1 LEYELGVGRKVRWA
15 YGFDDVTIATGTTII
30 DPEDVDTGVRIGPFD
45 LKIPVLSSSMD
56 AATDV
61 RVVGELGKLGGLGVL
76 NIEGLYTRYEDP
88 LDPLQ
93 SITKASTR
101 AEAVATLQ
109 KVYSQPVQESLVAR
123 RVEEMNRTGTPF
135 AVASLPATAPK
146 WAPICKEAGCDLFVV
161 QSTVTTSNFV
171 SSKREA
177 VDLAKFC
184 QNAGIPVIIGNC
196 SNYEGA
202 LDLMR
207 LGAAAILVGIG
218 PGAACTSRRV
228 LGIGVPQITAT
239 VDAAAARDAYQRETG
254 KYVSIITDGG
264 MRRGGDVTKAIAAG
278 ADAVMLGSPISSAKE
293 APGRGYNW
301 GMATPNPELPRGD
314 RVKTGT
320 LGYLKEILFG
330 PTSLNDGTMN
340 LIGALRLAMSN
351 CGARTIADMQK
362 AELVLAP
369 SVLTEGKALQ
379 FAQGGG

>member
-1 LEYELGVGRKVRWA
+1 MGRKVRWA

-30 DPEDVDTGVRIGPFD
+30 DPEDVDTSVRIGPFD

-61 RVVGELGKLGGLGVL
+61 RIVGELGKLGGLGVL

-88 LDPLQ
+88 LEPLQ
-93 SITKASTR
+93 TITKASTR
-101 AEAVATLQ
+101 PEAVAALQ
-109 KVYSQPVQESLVAR
+109 KVYSQPVQDSLVAR
-123 RVEEMNRTGTPF
+123 RVEEMKRAGTPF

-146 WAPICKEAGCDLFVV
+146 WAPICKEAGCELFVV
-161 QSTVTTSNFV
+161 QSTVTTSKYI

-177 VDLAKFC
+177 VDLAQFC
-184 QNAGIPVIIGNC
+184 KSAGIPVIIGNC
-196 SNYEGA
+196 STYEGA

-239 VDAAAARDAYQRETG
+239 VDAAAARAVYHNETG
-254 KYVSIITDGG
+254 KYVSVITDGG

-301 GMATPNPELPRGD
+301 GMATPNPALPRGD

-351 CGARTIADMQK
+351 CGAKTIADMQK

-369 SVLTEGKALQ
+369 SVVTEGKALQ